1 MANTA
6 PVSSSADWRGDEFCD
21 SDRWIDYLSEDDIAE
36 LDAALQHAKSRGL
49 SGIEV
54 TRADFPL
61 PTLSRRL
68 QDLLDT
74 LIDGRG
80 FALLRGFPARD
91 YSEEDSGT
99 IFWGIGTY
107 LGAPWPQ
114 NADGDLLGDV
124 RDTGRSIADTSVRGY
139 QTNIRLP
146 YHTDAA
152 DLVGLMC
159 IRAAKRGGISSL
171 VSSIACHNEIAR
183 SRPDLLPRLYEP
195 FYYDWR
201 EEQPEGEAPYYQMP
215 VFSSEGGRMFNR
227 YMRGYI
233 ETAQRFEELPR
244 LTAHEREALN
254 YLDKLTE
261 SDAFQL
267 DMELQPGDMQFI
279 NNWVLLHGRTEFED
293 HEDARERRHL
303 KRLWLATDRF
313 EKRPDVFMGL
323 GYDLGWSKDE

>member
-6 PVSSSADWRGDEFCD
+6 PVSSSADWRGDEFCG

-36 LDAALQHAKSRGL
+36 LDAALQHAKLRGL

-61 PTLSRRL
+61 PTLSLRL

-152 DLVGLMC
+152 DIVGLMC

-201 EEQPEGEAPYYQMP
+201 EEQSEGEAPYYQMP

-279 NNWVLLHGRTEFED
+279 NN
-293 HEDARERRHL
+293 
-303 KRLWLATDRF
+303 
-313 EKRPDVFMGL
+313 
-323 GYDLGWSKDE
+323 

>member
-1 MANTA
+1 MVEIA
-6 PVSSSADWRGDEFCD
+6 PVASPADWRAADFAGSDE
-21 SDRWIDYLSEDDIAE
+21 WIDYLSREDLAE
-36 LDAALQHAKSRGL
+36 LDAALRHAKSRGV
-49 SGIEV
+49 SGIQVRRE
-54 TRADFPL
+54 DFPL

-68 QDLLDT
+68 ADLLDT

-80 FALLRGFPARD
+80 FALLRGFPVRD
-91 YSEEDSGT
+91 YSEEDAGT

-124 RDTGRSIADTSVRGY
+124 RDTGRSILDTSVRGY

-152 DLVGLMC
+152 DIVGLMC
-159 IRAAKRGGISSL
+159 VRAAKRGGISSL
-171 VSSIACHNEIAR
+171 VSSVACHNEIAR
-183 SRPDLLPRLYEP
+183 SRPDLLPRLYQS

-215 VFSSEGGRMFNR
+215 VFSSESGRMFNR

-233 ETAQRFEELPR
+233 ETAQRFKELPR
-244 LTAHEREALN
+244 LTAHEREALD
-254 YLDKLTE
+254 YLDGLTE
-261 SDAFQL
+261 SAAFQL

-293 HEDARERRHL
+293 HEEEGERRHL

-313 EKRPDVFMGL
+313 EKRPEVFMGL
-323 GYDLGWSKDE
+323 GYDLGWDKAS